1 MSWSF
6 LIKLSDRSVIRHCNI
21 YALVDPRE
29 LKCWRYVGRSFHP
42 LSRRVQHVRGGGDL
56 QRGATYKETWIG
68 QLLSEGIQPCVIVLE
83 ECASLS
89 EAIAREKI
97 WISRA
102 LADGHPLTNS
112 ALLPKSSLDSSLKQ
126 QRM

>member
-1 MSWSF
+1 MSWSL
-6 LIKLSDRSVIRHCNI
+6 LIRLPDRSAIRYCNI

-29 LKCWRYVGRSFHP
+29 PKLWRYIGRSFHP
-42 LSRRVQHVRGGGDL
+42 TSRRVQHVRASGDL
-56 QRGATYKETWIG
+56 QRGATYKETWIA
-68 QLLSEGIQPCVIVLE
+68 QLLSESVQPSVILLE

-89 EAIAREKI
+89 DAIAREKI

-112 ALLPKSSLDSSLKQ
+112 ALCRKPNTDKAA
-126 QRM
+126 